1 MPGKVMI
8 INNIGTIFSILIATV
23 GAYVSLRIALNDIKH
38 IERTLK
44 TMWTKIDEIKDHNT
58 LQGER
63 ISKIEGK
70 LELIEKRLNG
80 H

>member
-1 MPGKVMI
+1 M
-8 INNIGTIFSILIATV
+8 NISNVGTIFSILLATV
-23 GAYVSLRIALNDIKH
+23 GIYVSFRIALNDIKH

-44 TMWTKIDEIKDHNT
+44 TMWTKIDETNAHNIS
-58 LQGER
+58 QGER